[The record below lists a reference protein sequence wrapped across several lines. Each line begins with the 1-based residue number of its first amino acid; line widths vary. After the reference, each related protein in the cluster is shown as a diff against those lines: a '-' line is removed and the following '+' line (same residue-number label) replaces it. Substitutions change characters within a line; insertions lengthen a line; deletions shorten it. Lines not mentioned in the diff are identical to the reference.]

1 MKKQGFT
8 LIEVLVVIGII
19 AILAAMLLPA
29 LSRAREQARRTNC
42 LNNLKQLGLAVYMY
56 CQDNR
61 DTLPDN
67 EPPGYWSGHLNDYVA
82 NNDNIYSCPTDMNK
96 TNIEPDYAYNRKAAP
111 VEGLKLGAVNHPS
124 TFPLIYDLNLNA
136 GVWVGDPDDTDFY
149 YEVCSNRHLGGTNF
163 LFMDGH
169 VLWIFDPQKVS
180 SPPNASSQV
189 LDFNP

>member
-1 MKKQGFT
+1 M
-8 LIEVLVVIGII
+8 EVLVVIGII

-29 LSRAREQARRTNC
+29 LARAREQARRANC
-42 LNNLKQLGLAVYMY
+42 LNNLKQLGLAAYMY
-56 CQDNR
+56 CQDNQ

-67 EPPGYWSGHLNDYVA
+67 EPLANYWVGHLLDYVA
-82 NNDNIYSCPTDMNK
+82 NNDNMYSCPTDMDKQNSC
-96 TNIEPDYAYNRKAAP
+96 DYAYNRKAA
-111 VEGLKLGAVNHPS
+111 EGLKLGDVNHPS

-149 YEVCSNRHLGGTNF
+149 YEVCSNRHSGGTNF